1 MSAGGW
7 RFALSR
13 RWLGYLALVVIF
25 AIACSLLALWQLAR
39 RDEARQ
45 EIERVEQNWDSSP
58 VPITAALPDPD
69 VFDSDD
75 KWLPVAVTGTYLAD
89 EQILVRGRPMGGV
102 AGFEVLVPLLLDDGS
117 VFVVDRGWV
126 PAGNERDEPE
136 FVPSPPEGEVT
147 VVARLKASEPTI
159 AGRSAPEG
167 QIATIHL
174 PDIAERL
181 GQPTYTGA
189 YGLMATESPAP
200 EVRPAAAARPE
211 PDEGP
216 HLSYAFQWFVFGI
229 MAFIGLAW
237 AVRQEYRYR
246 NSDDPAEQERAER
259 RRARAAARTPTDSE
273 VEDALLDAE
282 R

>member
-69 VFDSDD
+69 VFYPDD

-102 AGFEVLVPLLLDDGS
+102 A
-117 VFVVDRGWV
+117 
-126 PAGNERDEPE
+126 
-136 FVPSPPEGEVT
+136 
-147 VVARLKASEPTI
+147 
-159 AGRSAPEG
+159 
-167 QIATIHL
+167 
-174 PDIAERL
+174 
-181 GQPTYTGA
+181 
-189 YGLMATESPAP
+189 
-200 EVRPAAAARPE
+200 
-211 PDEGP
+211 
-216 HLSYAFQWFVFGI
+216 
-229 MAFIGLAW
+229 
-237 AVRQEYRYR
+237 
-246 NSDDPAEQERAER
+246 
-259 RRARAAARTPTDSE
+259 
-273 VEDALLDAE
+273 
-282 R
+282 

>member
-1 MSAGGW
+1 MSSVGW
-7 RFALSR
+7 RFAFSR
-13 RWLGYLALVVIF
+13 RWLGYLALVVVF
-25 AIACSLLALWQLAR
+25 AIACSLLAMWQLAR

-58 VPITAALPDPD
+58 VSLTDALPDPEG
-69 VFDSDD
+69 FDSDD
-75 KWLPVAVTGTYLAD
+75 KWLPVEVTGTYLVD
-89 EQILVRGRPMGGV
+89 EQLLVRGRPLGGV

-136 FVPSPPEGEVT
+136 FVPAAPSGQVT
-147 VVARLKASEPTI
+147 VIARLKASEPTI

-174 PDIAERL
+174 PDIADQL
-181 GQPTYTGA
+181 GLPTYTGA
-189 YGLMATESPAP
+189 YGLLATESPSTDA
-200 EVRPAAAARPE
+200 RPVAAVRPE

-237 AVRQEYRYR
+237 AVRQEYRFR

-259 RRARAAARTPTDSE
+259 RRAKAAARRPSDSE
-273 VEDALLDAE
+273 VEDALLDAD